1 MEEVSKK
8 LYRTASVCRK
18 SNETDICL
26 DLNIDSHTEG
36 SKVATGCGFMDHML
50 TLFAFHS
57 GFSLSLAASG
67 DVNVDFHHLCEDIGI
82 CLGRAVSQA
91 LGDRCGIRRYANISL
106 PMDEALIDIAVDI
119 SGRGFLVF
127 NVPLERDKVV
137 DMDTEVV
144 EEFFQAFVRTS
155 GITLHINLAYGKNTH
170 HIIEAVFKGFGRVLR
185 EASRTEGAVHPVVP
199 SSKGTIDSVN

>member
-1 MEEVSKK
+1 MEKVSNK

-18 SNETDICL
+18 SSETDVRL
-26 DLNIDSHTEG
+26 NLNIDSGDDGTNV
-36 SKVATGCGFMDHML
+36 STGCGFMDHMF

-67 DVNVDFHHLCEDIGI
+67 DVDVDFHHLCEDIGI

-106 PMDEALIDIAVDI
+106 PMDEALVDIAMDI
-119 SGRGFLVF
+119 SGRGFIVF
-127 NVPLERDKVV
+127 NVQLERDKVG

-155 GITLHINLAYGKNTH
+155 GITLHVNLAYGKNTH
-170 HIIEAVFKGFGRVLR
+170 HIIEAVFKGFGRALG
-185 EASRTEGAVHPVVP
+185 EASRRDLSLTGVP
-199 SSKGTIDSVN
+199 SSRGIVDSVN